1 MQRIRVLL
9 RMRGVRGTAVAP
21 AGRLSVAEWTGDA
34 RYERLLEQHST
45 SLLRLAVL
53 LTGNR
58 HDAEDAVQD
67 TLIAVARVWPRIRME
82 TAHAYL
88 RRALTR
94 RIIDGHR
101 RRREIATDS
110 IPDRAVQDPG
120 LLRLEED
127 RAFVGLVRS
136 LPAGQR
142 AVLVLRY
149 YADLPDAEI
158 ARTLRCSIA
167 TVRSQAH
174 RGLEKLRAAQPERTE
189 ESTR

>member
-1 MQRIRVLL
+1 M
-9 RMRGVRGTAVAP
+9 
-21 AGRLSVAEWTGDA
+21 
-34 RYERLLEQHST
+34 
-45 SLLRLAVL
+45 RLAVL
-53 LTGNR
+53 LTSNR
-58 HDAEDAVQD
+58 QDAEDAVQD
-67 TLIAVARVWPRIRME
+67 TVIAVAQAWPRVRIE

-88 RRALTR
+88 RRSLTR

-101 RRREIATDS
+101 RRRETPTDS
-110 IPDRAVQDPG
+110 VPEIAASDLRLP
-120 LLRLEED
+120 RLEED
-127 RAFVGLVRS
+127 RAFVDRIRT

-158 ARTLRCSIA
+158 ARSLQCSIA

-174 RGLEKLRAAQPERTE
+174 RGLEKLRAAHFEQPE